1 MCFNFNIYLI
11 GIQLLNYFLLEV
23 RFFTTIVFTA
33 IFSVFG
39 IYHLLSYFVLKHRIL
54 LYYSILI
61 FGLTLHWSLYIFLQ
75 GRFGEDLANL
85 ANNASLTTAMLS
97 TLGMLLFTHN
107 YLNIEQEDFKRLHL
121 SYKFLITVVICL
133 PFLSVLHILFF
144 KIDWF
149 NGILELIAAFA
160 ALLATIINTIS
171 GILLFKTRKF
181 NAYYLYANT
190 PLLIAGLLYIAT
202 WLFKDYL
209 PLDTALMVLIC
220 SVLITLQLILFS
232 ILIGFKFKYLEEEN
246 SKIQAS
252 ANEKLK
258 IEVDRQTK
266 NLQQAKQTLE
276 NQNQELLKVN
286 KLKNKLF
293 SLITHDVRAP
303 LNNLSEIIDIIES
316 DVANEDMK
324 MFTSKLKSD
333 ISYKITMVNGLLQ
346 WSYKQLDGVVL
357 KKEICNLEAIFSSIK
372 KEFEKMAEDK
382 KISIELQIECK
393 AIEID
398 KNMLLV
404 VLRNLTSNAIKFS
417 QNGQKVILWSKCTN
431 EKTELGVQDF
441 GVGMNV
447 DWFGN
452 LQQKERPR
460 TSLGTKGE
468 KGTGFGLIIAKDF
481 TEMNGGT
488 LICES
493 ERDKGTNFI
502 LQFAK

>member
-1 MCFNFNIYLI
+1 M
-11 GIQLLNYFLLEV
+11 
-23 RFFTTIVFTA
+23 
-33 IFSVFG
+33 
-39 IYHLLSYFVLKHRIL
+39 LSYFVLKHKIL
-54 LYYSILI
+54 LYYSVLI
-61 FGLTLHWSLYIFLQ
+61 FGLTLHWSLYIFVQ
-75 GRFGEDLANL
+75 GSLGEDLANF

-107 YLNIEQEDFKRLHL
+107 YLNIAQEDFKRLHV
-121 SYKFLITVVICL
+121 SYKLLITVVICL
-133 PFLSVLHILFF
+133 PIFSVLNILFF
-144 KIDWF
+144 KIDWL

-160 ALLATIINTIS
+160 ALLATIVNTVS

-202 WLFKDYL
+202 WLFIDYL
-209 PLDTALMVLIC
+209 PIDTDLMVLIC

-232 ILIGFKFKYLEEEN
+232 ILIGFKFKYLEDEN
-246 SKIQAS
+246 IKMQVT
-252 ANEKLK
+252 ANEVLK
-258 IEVDRQTK
+258 TEVDKQTK
-266 NLQQAKQTLE
+266 NLQIAKQTLE
-276 NQNQELLKVN
+276 VQNQELLKVN

-293 SLITHDVRAP
+293 SLITHDVRTP

-316 DVANEDMK
+316 DVANENMK

-346 WSYKQLDGVVL
+346 WSYKQLEGVTL
-357 KKEICNLEAIFSSIK
+357 KKENCNLASIFSSIE

-382 KISIELQIECK
+382 KISIELRIECE

-417 QNGQKVILWSKCTN
+417 QKGQKVVLWSRCI
-431 EKTELGVQDF
+431 EEQIELGVQDF
-441 GVGMNV
+441 GVGMSA
-447 DWFGN
+447 DWFDN
-452 LQQKERPR
+452 LQQKERPK

-481 TEMNGGT
+481 TEMNGGI
-488 LICES
+488 LLCES
-493 ERDKGTNFI
+493 EKDKGTNFI
-502 LQFAK
+502 LRFVR